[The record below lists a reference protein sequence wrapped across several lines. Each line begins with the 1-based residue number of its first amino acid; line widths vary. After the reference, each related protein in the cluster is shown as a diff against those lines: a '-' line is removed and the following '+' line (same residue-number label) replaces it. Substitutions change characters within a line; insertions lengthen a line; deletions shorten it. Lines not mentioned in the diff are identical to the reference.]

1 MDLPPRQEQG
11 IVTVNH
17 RTLPEGLHPDTL
29 AVREALPRSQWGEHC
44 EALYMTSSFV
54 QPDC

>member
-54 QPDC
+54 